1 MSEKITSILIVI
13 NSLYDNFAFNNH
25 ISEIFLSF
33 AIISLIL
40 FVALI
45 ERQKSNKYYIF
56 IHETYI
62 LTLIVLFFLI
72 CSYLVTCNF
81 ESIQIAKI
89 FVSIISFILTIMI
102 YPALKAQRIN
112 YSEFF
117 ILFLIAILSLLL
129 MLEANNLL
137 TFYLTMEMQALCYYV
152 MSTILRNNVASV
164 EAGLKYFILGC
175 IMSAIYLLGSSLI
188 YGVLGTINLQE
199 MALLFLSLEINTVPF
214 TLLLAILLII
224 ATLFFKIGA
233 FPFHFWIP
241 DVYEGAPIATTTIFS
256 ILPKFPFFY
265 FFIKWNISL
274 LFTIDYFI
282 NIYLW
287 AGILTTILGTIYSFK
302 QWKFKRLIIFSSI
315 GQVGYLVSNLAICT
329 TPGYMSLFNFLIIY
343 ILGSILLWGFYIRTM
358 YIARRMSFFQKREEV
373 PALYISDFMYIVS
386 RKKINIIIFT
396 LIFFSMAAIPPLP
409 GFFQKLFVLNSLT
422 IETYY
427 TVVII
432 YLILGAYSTFYY
444 LRFIKIAFFDKKQIK
459 NLKFS
464 KNPFILIRTKKDN
477 EDLNHIELLLFL
489 IFWIFIYLSIDNS
502 MLEDFC
508 LLLSCNII

>member
-1 MSEKITSILIVI
+1 MSEKITSILILF

-40 FVALI
+40 FVSLI
-45 ERQKSNKYYIF
+45 ERNKFNRYYIF
-56 IHETYI
+56 LYETYTI
-62 LTLIVLFFLI
+62 TLIILFFLI
-72 CSYLVTCNF
+72 CSYLITCNF

-89 FVSIISFILTIMI
+89 FVSIVSFILTILI

-112 YSEFF
+112 YSEFY

-152 MSTILRNNVASV
+152 MSTILRNNIASV

-199 MALLFLSLEINTVPF
+199 MALLFLSLEVNTIPF
-214 TLLLAILLII
+214 TLLFGILLII
-224 ATLFFKIGA
+224 STLFFKVGA
-233 FPFHFWIP
+233 FPFHFWVP
-241 DVYEGAPIATTTIFS
+241 NVYEGAPIATTTIFS

-265 FFIKWNISL
+265 FFIKWNSSL
-274 LFTIDYFI
+274 LFTMEYFTG
-282 NIYLW
+282 IYLW
-287 AGILTTILGTIYSFK
+287 AGLLTTVLGTLYSFK

-315 GQVGYLVSNLAICT
+315 GQVGYLVSNLSICT
-329 TPGYMSLFNFLIIY
+329 TIGYMSLFNFLIIY

-358 YIARRMSFFQKREEV
+358 YIARRINFFNKKEEV
-373 PALYISDFMYIVS
+373 PALYISDFMYILS
-386 RKKINIIIFT
+386 RKKTNIVIFT

-422 IETYY
+422 TETYL
-427 TVVII
+427 TFVII

-444 LRFIKIAFFDKKQIK
+444 LRFIKIAFFDKKQLKSIK
-459 NLKFS
+459 IF
-464 KNPFILIRTKKDN
+464 KNPFILIKTKQDN
-477 EDLNHIELLLFL
+477 KDLNHLESLLFL

-502 MLEDFC
+502 MLEDLC
-508 LLLSCNII
+508 LLLSYNII